1 MNRANGPRSLH
12 SPFSAPGLESL
23 SGLVLSLAAAVIDAK
38 AEVTDTVARYT
49 EVEGKGRVV
58 LHNASKACV
67 TSSGND
73 IR

>member
-38 AEVTDTVARYT
+38 VEVIDTVATYM
-49 EVEGKGRVV
+49 EEGDKGRVV
-58 LHNASKACV
+58 LHNVSKAWV